1 MKKIIYIL
9 LILIGFAFIYI
20 STFDSKAKTISETYT
35 GEWVSATNSE
45 VQKITKTLI
54 KNNIS
59 GCGEYYV
66 KESKEN
72 NNEYLVACSSDVKN
86 WNLYIVWS
94 EIGEIQGPLTN
105 PIINA
110 NEESEYIELP
120 EIQN

>member
-1 MKKIIYIL
+1 MKKIILVLFVL
-9 LILIGFAFIYI
+9 LIAAFIYI
-20 STFDSKAKTISETYT
+20 STFGNNKKAINETYI
-35 GEWVSATNSE
+35 GEWVSANNSE
-45 VQKITKTLI
+45 AQKITKTLI

-66 KESKEN
+66 KESTEN
-72 NNEYLVACSSDVKN
+72 NNEYLVACSSDGKN

-94 EIGEIQGPLTN
+94 EIEEIQGPLSN

-120 EIQN
+120 KIHN